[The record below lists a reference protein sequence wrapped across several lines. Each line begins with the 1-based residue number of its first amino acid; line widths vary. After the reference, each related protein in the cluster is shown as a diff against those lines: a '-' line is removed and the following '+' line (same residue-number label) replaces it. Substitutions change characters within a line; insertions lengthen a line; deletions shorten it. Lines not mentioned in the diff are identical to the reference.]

1 MDGILNILKP
11 CGMTSFDVVAHLRG
25 LLGTRKIGHAGTLDP
40 LAVGVLPVCTGRATK
55 AIEFMMDKDKV
66 YRAELTLGARTDT
79 QDSSGNVLSTSD
91 VKCTDEE
98 INKAVQSFTGKY
110 MQIPPMYSALKVD
123 GKRLYDLAREGVQIE
138 RKQREVEIYSSRM
151 MSIDRADGIRVL
163 LDVHCSK
170 GTYIRTLCADI
181 GEMLGCGG
189 HMSFLLRK
197 KAGPFEIES
206 ALTLEKLSLMKENGT
221 IQNAF
226 SSVEIVFTQLRSFTL
241 NEQAEKKFMNGMT
254 VNIPH
259 MTGIEDELIRV
270 YSPTNKFAALGYI
283 LRGERGIQLRVKKF
297 I

>member
-1 MDGILNILKP
+1 
-11 CGMTSFDVVAHLRG
+11 
-25 LLGTRKIGHAGTLDP
+25 
-40 LAVGVLPVCTGRATK
+40 
-55 AIEFMMDKDKV
+55 
-66 YRAELTLGARTDT
+66 
-79 QDSSGNVLSTSD
+79 
-91 VKCTDEE
+91 
-98 INKAVQSFTGKY
+98 
-110 MQIPPMYSALKVD
+110 
-123 GKRLYDLAREGVQIE
+123 
-138 RKQREVEIYSSRM
+138 
-151 MSIDRADGIRVL
+151 
-163 LDVHCSK
+163 
-170 GTYIRTLCADI
+170 
-181 GEMLGCGG
+181 
-189 HMSFLLRK
+189 MSFLLRK

-270 YSPTNKFAALGYI
+270 YSPTNKFVALGYI